1 MSTPTTN
8 FGWIKPTLFGN
19 INTWGS
25 PLNTNLD
32 SQDSLIRRFMNNFIG
47 ATAPTEAQAGTTWL
61 DNATNP
67 FVLKI
72 YDGTDWITMGTLNT
86 TTNTFIPYTTVAVG
100 DYKYSAIAT
109 DHGGWLLCDGR
120 NVSTTTYSGLLN
132 AISTAFGASPPAGT
146 FYLPDARGG
155 IVGATGQRTGT
166 SSWSMGNKPE
176 PIEETHLMT
185 INEMPSHT
193 HATRS
198 TFSSSFGL
206 SETRANNFGAGN
218 SQQADDSW
226 ARPTKATGGDARF
239 NIMQP
244 TLFIGNLFIYAGV

>member
-1 MSTPTTN
+1 MSSPTTN

-47 ATAPTEAQAGTTWL
+47 STAPTEAQAGTTWL

-86 TTNTFIPYTTVAVG
+86 TSNTFIPYTTVAVG

-109 DHGGWLLCDGR
+109 NHGGWLLCDGSS
-120 NVSTTTYSGLLN
+120 VSTSTYSGLFTV
-132 AISTAFGASPPAGT
+132 IGYAFGGSGAT
-146 FYLPDARGG
+146 FTLPDGRGRVSG
-155 IVGATGQRTGT
+155 TIGTGT
-166 SSWSMGNKPE
+166 DLTPRALGNSVGV
-176 PIEETHLMT
+176 ETVTLDVT
-185 INEMPSHT
+185 QIPAHT

-218 SQQADDSW
+218 SQEPDDSW
-226 ARPTKATGGDARF
+226 ARPTKSTGGGLAHD
-239 NIMQP
+239 NMQP

>member
-1 MSTPTTN
+1 MSSPTTN

-47 ATAPTEAQAGTTWL
+47 STAPSEAQAGTTWL
-61 DNATNP
+61 DNVTNP

-72 YDGTDWITMGTLNT
+72 YDGTDWIVMGTLNT
-86 TTNTFIPYTTVAVG
+86 TTNTFIPYTNVAVG
-100 DYKYSAIAT
+100 DYKYSAIGT

-120 NVSTTTYSGLLN
+120 NVSSATYSGLEVV
-132 AISTAFGASPPAGT
+132 IGSAFGTGAPAGT
-146 FYLPDARGG
+146 FYLPDARGRVPG
-155 IVGATGQRTGT
+155 TTGSGTGLTPRALGDSVGV
-166 SSWSMGNKPE
+166 
-176 PIEETHLMT
+176 ETVTLDVT
-185 INEMPSHT
+185 QIPAHT
-193 HATRS
+193 HDTRS

-218 SQQADDSW
+218 SQQPDDSW
-226 ARPTKATGGDARF
+226 ARPTKSTGGGGAH
-239 NIMQP
+239 NNMQP